1 MRFGAIRSK
10 PCRTQAMVGKRRRLG
25 ALSLVF
31 LVSFWLLE
39 HARRSDAALQQP
51 LALRPAEPRRKLRD
65 EELPTYVIEWVMP
78 GASRSVRT
86 SFHLRGGSGWP
97 GKGER

>member
-1 MRFGAIRSK
+1 
-10 PCRTQAMVGKRRRLG
+10 MVGKRRRLG

-31 LVSFWLLE
+31 LVSFWLLG
-39 HARRSDAALQQP
+39 HAQAADAALQQP
-51 LALRPAEPRRKLRD
+51 LALPTAEPRRKLRD

-86 SFHLRGGSGWP
+86 SFHLRGSFG
-97 GKGER
+97 